1 LVPSTGAFHAR
12 NPRRKINREAK
23 AVIRTITIEREYG
36 AGGGAIAKKL
46 ADRLGWKLWDQ
57 ALTCEIARVAKVDQA
72 VVERMDERCDSLFYR
87 LMKVF
92 MRGSMEQ
99 SLPIRGMDHFDA
111 DSMVEFMQ
119 RVISGAASEG
129 NSVIVGR
136 GGPFLL
142 RGRPDTFH
150 VFIYAPF
157 EEKIRRLREAGKS
170 EQEATDGI
178 ENVDR
183 QRVIFVRRYFGM
195 EWPTRELYH
204 MMINSKVGDDI
215 VVDTILNGVH
225 SMEAQEIPSD
235 FGVVKP
241 GKG

>member
-1 LVPSTGAFHAR
+1 M
-12 NPRRKINREAK
+12 
-23 AVIRTITIEREYG
+23 IRTITIEREYG

-46 ADRLGWKLWDQ
+46 AARLGWKLWDQ
-57 ALTCEIARVAKVDQA
+57 ELTCEIARVAKVNQT

-99 SLPIRGMDHFDA
+99 SVAVRGMGHFDA
-111 DSMVEFMQ
+111 DSMVDFMR

-136 GGPFLL
+136 GAPFLL

-150 VFIYAPF
+150 VFVYAPL
-157 EEKIRRLREAGKS
+157 EEKLRRLRAAGKS
-170 EQEATDGI
+170 DDHAMEEI

-183 QRVIFVRRYFGM
+183 QRVIFVRKYFGM

-204 MMINSKVGDDI
+204 LMINSKVGDEVAI
-215 VVDTILNGVH
+215 DTILNEIH
-225 SMEAQEIPSD
+225 SLGAESIPSD
-235 FGVVKP
+235 LTWTKQV
-241 GKG
+241 

>member
-1 LVPSTGAFHAR
+1 
-12 NPRRKINREAK
+12 
-23 AVIRTITIEREYG
+23 VIRTITIEREYG

-46 ADRLGWKLWDQ
+46 AARLGWKLWDQ
-57 ALTCEIARVAKVDQA
+57 ELTCEIARVAKVNQT

-99 SLPIRGMDHFDA
+99 SVAVRGMGHFDA
-111 DSMVEFMQ
+111 DSMVDFMR

-136 GGPFLL
+136 GAPFLL

-150 VFIYAPF
+150 VFVYAPL
-157 EEKIRRLREAGKS
+157 EEKLRRLRAAGKS
-170 EQEATDGI
+170 DDHAMEEI

-183 QRVIFVRRYFGM
+183 QRVIFVRKYFGM

-204 MMINSKVGDDI
+204 LMINSKVGDEVAI
-215 VVDTILNGVH
+215 DTILNEIH
-225 SMEAQEIPSD
+225 SLGAESIPSD
-235 FGVVKP
+235 LSWTKQV
-241 GKG
+241 

>member
-1 LVPSTGAFHAR
+1 
-12 NPRRKINREAK
+12 
-23 AVIRTITIEREYG
+23 VIRTITLEREYG

-46 ADRLGWKLWDQ
+46 AGRLGWKLWDQ
-57 ALTCEIARVAKVDQA
+57 ELTCEIARVAKVDQA

-99 SLPIRGMDHFDA
+99 SLPVQGMGHFDA
-111 DSMVEFMQ
+111 DSMVDFMQ

-136 GGPFLL
+136 GAPFLL
-142 RGRPDTFH
+142 RNRPDTLH
-150 VFIYAPF
+150 VFVYAPL

-170 EQEATDGI
+170 EVDAIEEI

-183 QRVIFVRRYFGM
+183 QRVIFVHRYFGM
-195 EWPTRELYH
+195 AWPTRELYH
-204 MMINSKVGDDI
+204 MMINSKVGDD
-215 VVDTILNGVH
+215 VVIDTILNEIH
-225 SMEAQEIPSD
+225 SLEAQKIPSD
-235 FGVVKP
+235 LGVFKHI
-241 GKG
+241 

>member
-1 LVPSTGAFHAR
+1 M
-12 NPRRKINREAK
+12 
-23 AVIRTITIEREYG
+23 IRTITIEREYG
-36 AGGGAIAKKL
+36 AGGGAIAQKL

-72 VVERMDERCDSLFYR
+72 VVQRMDERCDSLFYR

-99 SLPIRGMDHFDA
+99 SLLVHGMDHFDA

-136 GGPFLL
+136 GAPFLL
-142 RGRPDTFH
+142 RDRPDTFH
-150 VFIYAPF
+150 VFVYAPL
-157 EEKIRRLREAGKS
+157 EEKIRRLREAGKT
-170 EQEATDGI
+170 EEEAAEEI

-183 QRVIFVRRYFGM
+183 QRVIFVRKYFGM

-204 MMINSKVGDDI
+204 MMINSKVGDEI
-215 VVDTILNGVH
+215 VIDTILNEIHGVG
-225 SMEAQEIPSD
+225 AQSIPADLTWAKQGRS
-235 FGVVKP
+235 
-241 GKG
+241 

>member
-1 LVPSTGAFHAR
+1 
-12 NPRRKINREAK
+12 
-23 AVIRTITIEREYG
+23 VIRTITIEREYG

-46 ADRLGWKLWDQ
+46 AARLGWKLWDQ
-57 ALTCEIARVAKVDQA
+57 ELTCEIARVAKVNQT

-99 SLPIRGMDHFDA
+99 SVAVRGMGHFDA
-111 DSMVEFMQ
+111 DSMVDFMR

-136 GGPFLL
+136 GAPFLL

-150 VFIYAPF
+150 VFVYAPL
-157 EEKIRRLREAGKS
+157 EEKLRRLRAAGKS
-170 EQEATDGI
+170 DDHAAEEI

-183 QRVIFVRRYFGM
+183 QRVIFVRKYFGM

-204 MMINSKVGDDI
+204 LMINSKVGDEVAI
-215 VVDTILNGVH
+215 DTILNEIH
-225 SMEAQEIPSD
+225 SLGAESIPSD
-235 FGVVKP
+235 LTWTKQV
-241 GKG
+241 

>member
-1 LVPSTGAFHAR
+1 M
-12 NPRRKINREAK
+12 
-23 AVIRTITIEREYG
+23 IRTITIEREYG

-46 ADRLGWKLWDQ
+46 ANRLGWKLWDQ
-57 ALTCEIARVAKVDQA
+57 ALTCEIARVAKVDQS

-99 SLPIRGMDHFDA
+99 SVAVRGMDHFDA

-136 GGPFLL
+136 GAPFLL
-142 RGRPDTFH
+142 RHRPDTFH
-150 VFIYAPF
+150 VFVYAPL
-157 EEKIRRLREAGKS
+157 EEKLRRLREAGKR
-170 EQEATDGI
+170 EEDAMDEL

-183 QRVIFVRRYFGM
+183 QRVIFVRKYFGM

-204 MMINSKVGDDI
+204 MMINSKVGDD
-215 VVDTILNGVH
+215 VVIDTILNEMH
-225 SMEAQEIPSD
+225 SVEAQRIPSD
-235 FGVVKP
+235 FGVVK
-241 GKG
+241 

>member
-1 LVPSTGAFHAR
+1 M
-12 NPRRKINREAK
+12 
-23 AVIRTITIEREYG
+23 IRTITVEREYG
-36 AGGGAIAKKL
+36 AGGGVIAKKL
-46 ADRLGWKLWDQ
+46 AKRLGWKLWDQ
-57 ALTCEIARVAKVDQA
+57 QLTSEIARVAKVDQS

-99 SLPIRGMDHFDA
+99 SLAVRGMDHFDA

-136 GGPFLL
+136 GAPFLL
-142 RGRPDTFH
+142 RHRADTFH
-150 VFIYAPF
+150 VFVYAPLD
-157 EEKIRRLREAGKS
+157 EKVRRLREAGKS
-170 EQEATDGI
+170 EEDAIEEI

-183 QRVIFVRRYFGM
+183 QRVIFVRRYFRM

-204 MMINSKVGDDI
+204 LMINSKLGDD
-215 VVDTILNGVH
+215 VVIETVLDEIH
-225 SMEAQEIPSD
+225 SLQAQKIPSD
-235 FGVVKP
+235 FGIVRPVS
-241 GKG
+241 G

>member
-1 LVPSTGAFHAR
+1 
-12 NPRRKINREAK
+12 
-23 AVIRTITIEREYG
+23 VIRTITLEREYG

-46 ADRLGWKLWDQ
+46 AGRLGWKLWDQ
-57 ALTCEIARVAKVDQA
+57 ELTCEIARVAKVDQA

-99 SLPIRGMDHFDA
+99 SLPVQGMDHFDA
-111 DSMVEFMQ
+111 DSMVDFMQ

-136 GGPFLL
+136 GAPFLL
-142 RGRPDTFH
+142 RHRPDTLH
-150 VFIYAPF
+150 VFVYAPL

-170 EQEATDGI
+170 EVDAIEEI

-204 MMINSKVGDDI
+204 MMINSKVGDD
-215 VVDTILNGVH
+215 VVIDTILNEIH
-225 SMEAQEIPSD
+225 SLEAQKIPSD
-235 FGVVKP
+235 LGVFKHI
-241 GKG
+241 

>member
-1 LVPSTGAFHAR
+1 M
-12 NPRRKINREAK
+12 
-23 AVIRTITIEREYG
+23 IRTITVEREYG

-57 ALTCEIARVAKVDQA
+57 ELTCEIARMARVDQA

-99 SLPIRGMDHFDA
+99 RLPIRDMDHFDA

-136 GGPFLL
+136 GAPFLL
-142 RGRPDTFH
+142 RARPDTFH
-150 VFIYAPF
+150 VFIYAPL
-157 EEKIRRLREAGKS
+157 EEKIRRLRAAGKS
-170 EQEATDGI
+170 EDDALCEIAT
-178 ENVDR
+178 VDR
-183 QRVIFVRRYFGM
+183 QRVIFVRKYFGM

-204 MMINSKVGDDI
+204 MMINSKVGDEAVI
-215 VVDTILNGVH
+215 EAILNEVH
-225 SMEAQEIPSD
+225 SVEAQSIPAKL
-235 FGVVKP
+235 GV
-241 GKG
+241 GQ

>member
-1 LVPSTGAFHAR
+1 
-12 NPRRKINREAK
+12 
-23 AVIRTITIEREYG
+23 VIRTITIEREYG

-46 ADRLGWKLWDQ
+46 AARLGWKLWDQ
-57 ALTCEIARVAKVDQA
+57 ELTCEIARVAKVNQT

-99 SLPIRGMDHFDA
+99 SVAVRGMGHFDA
-111 DSMVEFMQ
+111 DSMVDFMR

-136 GGPFLL
+136 GAPFLL
-142 RGRPDTFH
+142 RARPDTFH
-150 VFIYAPF
+150 VFVYAPL
-157 EEKIRRLREAGKS
+157 EEKLRRLRAAGKS
-170 EQEATDGI
+170 DDHAMEEI

-183 QRVIFVRRYFGM
+183 QRVIFVRKYFGM

-204 MMINSKVGDDI
+204 LMINSKVGDEVAI
-215 VVDTILNGVH
+215 DTILNEIH
-225 SMEAQEIPSD
+225 SLGAESIPANLTWTKQ
-235 FGVVKP
+235 V
-241 GKG
+241 

>member
-1 LVPSTGAFHAR
+1 
-12 NPRRKINREAK
+12 
-23 AVIRTITIEREYG
+23 VIRTITLEREYG

-46 ADRLGWKLWDQ
+46 AGRLGWKLWDQ
-57 ALTCEIARVAKVDQA
+57 ELTCEIARVAKVDQA

-99 SLPIRGMDHFDA
+99 SLPVQGMGHFDA
-111 DSMVEFMQ
+111 DSMVDFMQ

-136 GGPFLL
+136 GAPFLL
-142 RGRPDTFH
+142 RNRPDTLH
-150 VFIYAPF
+150 VFVYAPL

-170 EQEATDGI
+170 EVDAIEEI

-204 MMINSKVGDDI
+204 MMINSKVGDD
-215 VVDTILNGVH
+215 VVIDTILNEIH
-225 SMEAQEIPSD
+225 SLEAQKIPSD
-235 FGVVKP
+235 LGVFKHI
-241 GKG
+241 

>member
-1 LVPSTGAFHAR
+1 M
-12 NPRRKINREAK
+12 
-23 AVIRTITIEREYG
+23 IRTITIEREYG

-46 ADRLGWKLWDQ
+46 AARLGWKLWDQ
-57 ALTCEIARVAKVDQA
+57 ELTCEIARVAKVNQT

-99 SLPIRGMDHFDA
+99 SVAVRGMGHFDA
-111 DSMVEFMQ
+111 DSMVDFMR

-136 GGPFLL
+136 GAPFLL

-150 VFIYAPF
+150 VFVYAPL
-157 EEKIRRLREAGKS
+157 EEKLRRLRAAGKS
-170 EQEATDGI
+170 DDHAMEEI

-183 QRVIFVRRYFGM
+183 QRVIFVRKYFGM

-204 MMINSKVGDDI
+204 LMINSKVGDEVAI
-215 VVDTILNGVH
+215 DTILNEIH
-225 SMEAQEIPSD
+225 SLGAESIPSD
-235 FGVVKP
+235 LSWTKQV
-241 GKG
+241 

>member
-1 LVPSTGAFHAR
+1 M
-12 NPRRKINREAK
+12 
-23 AVIRTITIEREYG
+23 IRTITIEREYG
-36 AGGGAIAKKL
+36 AGGGAIAQKL

-57 ALTCEIARVAKVDQA
+57 ELTCEIARVARVDQS
-72 VVERMDERCDSLFYR
+72 VVESMDERCDSLFYR

-99 SLPIRGMDHFDA
+99 SLPVRGMDHFDA

-136 GGPFLL
+136 GAPYLL
-142 RGRPDTFH
+142 RDRPDTFH

-157 EEKIRRLREAGKS
+157 EEKIRRLREAGKT
-170 EQEATDGI
+170 EDEATDAI

-183 QRVIFVRRYFGM
+183 QRVIFVRKYFAM
-195 EWPTRELYH
+195 DWPTRELYH
-204 MMINSKVGDDI
+204 MMINSKVGDEI
-215 VVDTILNGVH
+215 VIDTILNEIH
-225 SMEAQEIPSD
+225 SLSAQNIPADLNWAKQERS
-235 FGVVKP
+235 
-241 GKG
+241 

>member
-1 LVPSTGAFHAR
+1 M
-12 NPRRKINREAK
+12 
-23 AVIRTITIEREYG
+23 IRTITVEREYG

-46 ADRLGWKLWDQ
+46 AERLGWKLWDQ
-57 ALTCEIARVAKVDQA
+57 ALTCEIARVANVDQA
-72 VVERMDERCDSLFYR
+72 VVDRMDERCDSLFYQ

-99 SLPIRGMDHFDA
+99 SLPVRGMDHFDA

-136 GGPFLL
+136 GAPFLL

-150 VFIYAPF
+150 VFVYAPL
-157 EEKIRRLREAGKS
+157 EEKIRRLRQAGKS
-170 EQEATDGI
+170 EDEAVDEI
-178 ENVDR
+178 ASVDR
-183 QRVIFVRRYFGM
+183 QRVIFVRKYFGM

-204 MMINSKVGDDI
+204 MMLNSTVGDE
-215 VVDTILNGVH
+215 VVIDTILNEIH
-225 SMEAQEIPSD
+225 SLEAQKIPSD
-235 FGVVKP
+235 FGVVRQ
-241 GKG
+241 GTG

>member
-1 LVPSTGAFHAR
+1 M
-12 NPRRKINREAK
+12 
-23 AVIRTITIEREYG
+23 IRTITVEREYG

-99 SLPIRGMDHFDA
+99 SVPVRGMDHFDA

-119 RVISGAASEG
+119 RVIDGAASEG

-136 GGPFLL
+136 G
-142 RGRPDTFH
+142 
-150 VFIYAPF
+150 APF
-157 EEKIRRLREAGKS
+157 FCVAAKMPSTSSSMLRLRRKFAASAKP
-170 EQEATDGI
+170 
-178 ENVDR
+178 ENPKKM
-183 QRVIFVRRYFGM
+183 QSRR
-195 EWPTRELYH
+195 
-204 MMINSKVGDDI
+204 SKLSTASG
-215 VVDTILNGVH
+215 
-225 SMEAQEIPSD
+225 
-235 FGVVKP
+235 
-241 GKG
+241 

>member
-1 LVPSTGAFHAR
+1 MT
-12 NPRRKINREAK
+12 
-23 AVIRTITIEREYG
+23 RTITVEREYG
-36 AGGGAIAKKL
+36 AGGGVIARKL
-46 ADRLGWKLWDQ
+46 AERLNWKLWDQ
-57 ALTCEIARVAKVDQA
+57 QLTCEIARVAKVDQS

-99 SLPIRGMDHFDA
+99 SLAVRGMDHFDA

-129 NSVIVGR
+129 KSVIVGR
-136 GGPFLL
+136 GAPYLL
-142 RGRPDTFH
+142 RHRPDTFH
-150 VFIYAPF
+150 VFVYAPL
-157 EEKIRRLREAGKS
+157 EEKVRRLREAGKS
-170 EQEATDGI
+170 EEDAIEEI

-204 MMINSKVGDDI
+204 LMINSKLGDDI
-215 VVDTILNGVH
+215 VIETILDEIH
-225 SMEAQEIPSD
+225 SLEAQKIPSD
-235 FGVVKP
+235 FGVARPVR
-241 GKG
+241 G